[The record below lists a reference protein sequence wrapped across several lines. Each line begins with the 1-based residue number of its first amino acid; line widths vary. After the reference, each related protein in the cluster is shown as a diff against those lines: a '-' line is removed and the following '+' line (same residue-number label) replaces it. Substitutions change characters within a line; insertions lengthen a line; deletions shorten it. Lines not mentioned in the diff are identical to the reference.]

1 MDAYL
6 AEVVSEL
13 AFHARAHVLAQG
25 LALAPLVL
33 DRAADIGTAYRLGAP
48 GFLGRWRA
56 ACGLRLLRGDRTGDR
71 CRLLT
76 ASGAVCWRRY

>member
-6 AEVVSEL
+6 AEVVPEL
-13 AFHARAHVLAQG
+13 AFHAGTHVLTQG

-33 DRAADIGTAYRLGAP
+33 DGTADIGTTYRLGTP
-48 GFLGRWRA
+48 GFLGGWRA
-56 ACGLRLLRGDRTGDR
+56 ACGLRLLLGDRTGDR

-76 ASGAVCWRRY
+76 ASGAVCWRL